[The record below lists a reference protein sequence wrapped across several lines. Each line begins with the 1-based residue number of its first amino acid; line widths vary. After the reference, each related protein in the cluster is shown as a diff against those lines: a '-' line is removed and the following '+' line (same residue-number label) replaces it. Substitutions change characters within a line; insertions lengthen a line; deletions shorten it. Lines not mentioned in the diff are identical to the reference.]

1 MAVSGT
7 YNFNLDIDQVIQ
19 EATEMIGGEQ
29 TLGHEPA
36 SARRSINLMLKD
48 WQNRG
53 VLLWTTETTA
63 VTVAASTTTYD
74 LSSSTID
81 ALEVVLNRDSTDLQL
96 ERISPEEYLLIPNKT
111 QTGRPSQYSI
121 RRGRDNPVLSV
132 WPIPE
137 NSTDIMKI
145 ERISELQDVDK
156 SAGQNA
162 DMPTRFLPP
171 LTCGL
176 AYYMSMKGYTRQFK
190 SKLGYIPYPG
200 TLNVQLTEK
209 KFSEAIS
216 QLSNYEG
223 IKINSFSDGKRTF
236 GWVKCFKSKINNK
249 IDCELILLERT
260 HHDATIVEFI
270 SKNNIRKSLKIGNKS
285 NVKVKISILGNF
297 S

>member
-7 YNFNLDIDQVIQ
+7 YDFNLDIDQVIQ
-19 EATEMIGGEQ
+19 EAMEMIGGEQ

-63 VTVAASTTTYD
+63 VTVTSSVGSYS

-81 ALEVVLNRDSTDLQL
+81 ALEVVLNRDSTDIQL
-96 ERISPEEYLLIPNKT
+96 ERISPEEYLIIPNKT

-137 NSTDIMKI
+137 NSTDVMKI

-162 DMPTRFLPP
+162 DMPTGFLPP

-176 AYYMSMKGYTRQFK
+176 AYYMSMKR
-190 SKLGYIPYPG
+190 PG
-200 TLNVQLTEK
+200 V
-209 KFSEAIS
+209 EAARI
-216 QLSNYEG
+216 QMLKTNYE
-223 IKINSFSDGKRTF
+223 
-236 GWVKCFKSKINNK
+236 
-249 IDCELILLERT
+249 ELLARAFQEDRER
-260 HHDATIVEFI
+260 ATMRVVP
-270 SKNNIRKSLKIGNKS
+270 RLRY
-285 NVKVKISILGNF
+285 V
-297 S
+297 